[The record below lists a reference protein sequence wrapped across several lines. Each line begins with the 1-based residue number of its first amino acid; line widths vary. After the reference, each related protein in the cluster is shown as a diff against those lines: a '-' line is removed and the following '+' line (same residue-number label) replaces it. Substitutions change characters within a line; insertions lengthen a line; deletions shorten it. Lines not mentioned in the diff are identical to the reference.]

1 MTTLVQFLA
10 DLARQPAMPL
20 SNLDA
25 AARAAGVTLSDA
37 ERDAIRRH
45 DAAGLS
51 ELVEPGP
58 TYWCMLFPA
67 EDAPEKAPDEQPQQ
81 DAPPAEPPPADPK
94 TH

>member
-10 DLARQPAMPL
+10 DLAGQPAMPL

-25 AARAAGVTLSDA
+25 VARAAGVTLSDA
-37 ERDAIRRH
+37 ESVAMRRRDA
-45 DAAGLS
+45 AALS
-51 ELVEPGP
+51 ELVQPGP

-67 EDAPEKAPDEQPQQ
+67 EDAPEKAPDERPL
-81 DAPPAEPPPADPK
+81 DDVPPEEPPAEPK